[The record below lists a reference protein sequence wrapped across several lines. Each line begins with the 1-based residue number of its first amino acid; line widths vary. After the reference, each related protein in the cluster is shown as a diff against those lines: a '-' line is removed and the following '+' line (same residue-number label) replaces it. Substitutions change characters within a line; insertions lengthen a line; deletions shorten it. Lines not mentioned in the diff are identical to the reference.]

1 LKEKEQVKMKKA
13 KKAFFMVLVWLLLL
27 SPLFGNGNS
36 ESGATSEKKGKETL
50 TVTMAL
56 SEEEW
61 AVMRNQVIPNFEKEN
76 NCIVNAVQV
85 EASDVQKKLV
95 AMKQAGK
102 MEIDVVA
109 SDVNR
114 EAALI
119 DAGLVEDLSAYTDL
133 IPSQTAGKLAQAGVF
148 DGKTY
153 FFPYRPNAEIN
164 YYNENK
170 FNQYGITPPKD
181 WDELYQVSKLLKDKE
196 QIGRICLK
204 IKLSGDAID
213 LVEFIRSAG
222 GDPLVLNDQGTIE
235 AFTYLQK
242 LWPELSPDTLKAS
255 FSSSNTFLS
264 TDEVYYCPNWPFAA
278 NIIVKDGGKTEIK
291 AYEGFRGPKGFVKT
305 LAGEML
311 GIAKGSEHKELALK
325 FMSYLMSRDV
335 QATLLK
341 ENGWASFRT
350 DTYADAEEW
359 QKPYFDALLK
369 ALAVAEP
376 LPRVSNWDKIQQC
389 LNDAGKEILLN
400 GADVKTTLDKY
411 AVQVKALQS

>member
-1 LKEKEQVKMKKA
+1 MKHTRKTTLLVLVSLVLATSLFANGASEKEVSSVKSK
-13 KKAFFMVLVWLLLL
+13 
-27 SPLFGNGNS
+27 
-36 ESGATSEKKGKETL
+36 EKETL

-61 AVMRNQVIPNFEKEN
+61 GVMRSKVIPDFEKAN
-76 NCIVNAVQV
+76 DCKVNAVQV

-133 IPSQTAGKLAQAGVF
+133 IPAETTGKLAKAGVF
-148 DGKTY
+148 DGKTF

-164 YYNENK
+164 YYNESK
-170 FNQYGITPPKD
+170 FNQYGLTPPRN
-181 WDELYQVSKLLKDKE
+181 WDELYQVSKTLKEKE
-196 QIGRICLK
+196 NMGRICLK

-222 GDPLVLNDQGTIE
+222 GDPLVLNDEGTIE
-235 AFTYLQK
+235 AFSYLQK
-242 LWPELSPDTLKAS
+242 LWPELSPDTLKAG
-255 FSSSNTFLS
+255 FSSSNKFLS
-264 TDEVYYCPNWPFAA
+264 TDEVYFCPNWPFAA
-278 NIIVKDGGKTEIK
+278 NIIVKDGGKKEIK
-291 AYEGFRGPKGFVKT
+291 AYEGFSGPKGFMKT

-311 GIAKGSEHKELALK
+311 GIASGSQHKDLALK
-325 FMSYLMSRDV
+325 FMSYMMSKDV
-335 QATLLK
+335 QVMLLK

-350 DTYADAEEW
+350 DTYGEAEEW
-359 QKPYFDALLK
+359 QKPYFEALLK

-400 GADVKTTLDKY
+400 GAEVKATLDKY
-411 AVQVKALQS
+411 ALQVKELQK